1 MSKYLIAIIE
11 VDEYPSDKI
20 VDLLN
25 DDDLRGSINDIFFE
39 YIDTPSDYSHFCFST
54 GPFKDNCVIV
64 HYKEISEDAENIE
77 KSATECVL
85 NVIAEL
91 NRDVQL
97 YLINASDFK
106 LINENAG
113 APRLFSETSPF
124 PITDINGS
132 CLDVAEFE

>member
-1 MSKYLIAIIE
+1 MSKHLIAIIE
-11 VDEYPSDKI
+11 VDEYPSDKM
-20 VDLLN
+20 VELLS
-25 DDDLRGSINDIFFE
+25 DDELLGSINDVFFE
-39 YIDTPSDYSHFCFST
+39 NIDTPSDYSHFCFST
-54 GPFKDNCVIV
+54 GPFSSNCSIV
-64 HYKEISEDAENIE
+64 HFKEVSEDTEHIE
-77 KSATECVL
+77 ESDTESIL
-85 NVIAEL
+85 NVISEL
-91 NRDVQL
+91 NRNVQL

>member
-11 VDEYPSDKI
+11 VDEYPSEQI

-25 DDDLRGSINDIFFE
+25 DDDLRGSINDVFVE
-39 YIDTPSDYSHFCFST
+39 NIDTPSDYSHFCFST
-54 GPFKDNCVIV
+54 GPFSSNCSIV
-64 HYKEISEDAENIE
+64 HFKEVSDNSEHIE
-77 KSATECVL
+77 ESDTESIL
-85 NVIAEL
+85 NVISEL
-91 NRDVQL
+91 NRSVQL

-113 APRLFSETSPF
+113 ESRLFSDISPF
-124 PITDINGS
+124 PIDDISGS